1 MEKDRIANNIY
12 IHYDIIRITFPFLF
26 SIFRP
31 LTTKLNNGNTIM
43 KEKAKNNTQIYHSL
57 MRMVNQSSQIIF
69 YFCFLSLNKMSA
81 YI

>member
-1 MEKDRIANNIY
+1 
-12 IHYDIIRITFPFLF
+12 
-26 SIFRP
+26 
-31 LTTKLNNGNTIM
+31 M